1 MGAKSTEPS
10 VVRRAPVI
18 GSRDDARERILQ
30 GAIRSIA
37 RHGLERTSI
46 ASIAR
51 EAGTSRQ
58 TIYTYFSNREEL
70 VRGAVGRAA
79 TELTD
84 RVVREANKAASGA
97 DYIVELTVGIYH
109 GAQSHPAISSMLYSL
124 DTPEGRELTMSV
136 TVRSIV
142 ANILAP
148 LVEREPSIAPRLDEI
163 AETCLRFTVSL
174 LTYPSERTVDPDAL
188 QTYVRN
194 ALVRLVGLPL

>member
-1 MGAKSTEPS
+1 M
-10 VVRRAPVI
+10 
-18 GSRDDARERILQ
+18 
-30 GAIRSIA
+30 
-37 RHGLERTSI
+37 
-46 ASIAR
+46 
-51 EAGTSRQ
+51 
-58 TIYTYFSNREEL
+58 
-70 VRGAVGRAA
+70 RGAVSRAA

-84 RVVREANKAASGA
+84 RVVQEASKAATGA
-97 DYIVELTVGIYH
+97 DYIVDLTVGIYH
-109 GAQSHPAISSMLYSL
+109 GVQSHPAISSMLYSL

-174 LTYPSERTVDPDAL
+174 LTYPSERTANPDAL

-194 ALVRLVGLPL
+194 ALVPLVGLSS